1 MDVPGTGDGK
11 ERAMT
16 RGLGWRVGLV
26 VVALLLGALFVLPST
41 PAGRHLP
48 AGLEPYLP
56 RINLGLDLQGGMHLV
71 LNVQV
76 EQAVET
82 KADKDLLDIRKHLGA
97 LPGVVSV
104 EKHPDLPVSVL
115 VHLDETA
122 GPGIRKSVA
131 DVLKEELPG
140 WEMQRKKDGSRIEI
154 SLSEQQQQRI
164 AKDAVAQALE
174 NIRMRVDESGLR
186 EPSIQ
191 LQGDRRIV
199 VQLPGVKDPAEMRK
213 LIGKTGKLTFHL
225 ARFAADTWEAVQ
237 ELDGKLGGRLIELV
251 DPMMSEDGMIGV
263 YFRAEDLEAVRE
275 LVSGREA
282 SLTVP
287 RRWRL
292 APGKVQEDPERGAIR
307 RLHLIKE
314 NAEIAGD
321 QLQGARMGFAQGQRV
336 VFIRWDRTG
345 ARKFEKITGDHV
357 SEPLAILL
365 DGVVQSAPVIQS
377 KISRREEAYIQGNF
391 SIEEVDRLR
400 IMLVSGALPAEMKFE
415 FEETVGPLLGEDSV
429 NKGVSAAILGLVLVA
444 AFMVAYY
451 LGAGLIA
458 NVALAMNVVI
468 ILAALA
474 ALRATLTVPG
484 IAGIILTMGM
494 AVDAN
499 VLIFER
505 IREEVRSGKSIRAA
519 IAAGYAKAFVT
530 IVDANV
536 TTLIA
541 ALILM
546 WVGTGP
552 VKGFGVT
559 LSLGLVASMFTS
571 LVVTR
576 VIFDLLSLR
585 RSFRRIAMLELIK
598 QPRFPFVSWRRRA
611 FVLSTV
617 VIIAGLV
624 AVASRGSDNLGIDFK
639 GGMLIR
645 RGFTE
650 PVAIERVRATLSG
663 IGLDDGLVQS
673 YDAGKGVLLRVHG
686 REDLEGVTATVDAA
700 LREEFGG
707 VLRDPGGYGETA
719 FVGSWVGERMRTKAI
734 LAICL
739 ALVCQVVYI
748 SIRFQFR
755 FAVAAIIALVHDVV
769 VTTGLFALT
778 GREITLPVVAAL
790 LTIVGYSLND
800 TIVIFDRIRENMRL
814 MRKEHYPRIIDLSLN
829 QTLSRTS
836 LTSLTTLVVL
846 VCLFVAGG
854 NVIHDFAFALI
865 AGVVVGTYSSLFV
878 ASPVLVEW
886 YLRGERRAAARSA
899 P

>member
-1 MDVPGTGDGK
+1 MG
-11 ERAMT
+11 
-16 RGLGWRVGLV
+16 V
-26 VVALLLGALFVLPST
+26 VAVALLLAALFVLPST

-48 AGLEPYLP
+48 PGIEPYLP
-56 RINLGLDLQGGMHLV
+56 KINLGLDLQGGMHLV

-82 KADKDLLDIRKHLGA
+82 KADKDLLDIRKYLGV
-97 LPGVVSV
+97 LPGVVSA
-104 EKHPDLPVSVL
+104 EKHPDVPTRVL

-122 GPGIRKSVA
+122 ASDIRKSVE
-131 DVLKEELPG
+131 DVLGEELPG
-140 WEMQRKKDGSRIEI
+140 WEMLKETVPALIDI
-154 SLSEQQQQRI
+154 SLSKQQQQAI

-191 LQGDRRIV
+191 IQGDRRIV
-199 VQLPGVKDPAEMRK
+199 VQLPGVKDPAAMRK
-213 LIGKTGKLTFHL
+213 LIGKTGKLTFHV
-225 ARFAADTWEAVQ
+225 ARFATDTWETVQ
-237 ELDGKLGGRLIELV
+237 ELDERLGGRLLDLV
-251 DPMMSEDGMIGV
+251 DPIMAENRIIGV
-263 YFRAEDLEAVRE
+263 YFPAADLEAVKE
-275 LVSGREA
+275 LVSGRDA
-282 SLTVP
+282 ALTVP
-287 RRWRL
+287 RRWRF
-292 APGKVQEDPERGAIR
+292 AVGKVQEDPERGAIR
-307 RLHLIKE
+307 RLYLITDKE
-314 NAEIAGD
+314 EIAGD
-321 QLQGARMGFAQGQRV
+321 QLRSARMGFAQGQRV

-345 ARKFEKITGDHV
+345 ARKFEKVTGEHV
-357 SEPLAILL
+357 NEPLAILL
-365 DGVVQSAPVIQS
+365 DGVAQSAPVIQS
-377 KISRREEAYIQGNF
+377 KISRSSEAYIQGNF
-391 SIEEVDRLR
+391 TIEEADRLR

-429 NKGVSAAILGLVLVA
+429 NKGVSAALLGLVLVA

-468 ILAALA
+468 ILGALA
-474 ALRATLTVPG
+474 ALKATLTLPG

-559 LSLGLVASMFTS
+559 LSIGLIASMFTS

-585 RSFRRIAMLELIK
+585 RSFHRVAMAEFIK

-611 FVLSTV
+611 FVLSA
-617 VIIAGLV
+617 VIMIAGLV
-624 AVASRGSDNLGIDFK
+624 AVVSRGNDNLGIEFK

-650 PVAIERVRATLSG
+650 PVAIDEVRTTLMS
-663 IGLDDGLVQS
+663 IGLGDGLVQS
-673 YDAGKGVLLRVHG
+673 YDAGKGILLRVQG
-686 REDLEGVTATVDAA
+686 REDLEGVTSMVDSA
-700 LREEFGG
+700 LREEFGDIF
-707 VLRDPGGYGETA
+707 RDPAGYGETA

-755 FAVAAIIALVHDVV
+755 FAVAAIIALIHDVV
-769 VTTGLFALT
+769 ITTGLFALT

-800 TIVIFDRIRENMRL
+800 TIVIFDRIREDVRL
-814 MRKEHYPRIIDLSLN
+814 MRKEHYPRIINLSLN
-829 QTLSRTS
+829 QTLSRTA
-836 LTSLTTLVVL
+836 LTSVTTLIVL
-846 VCLFVAGG
+846 ICLFVAGG
-854 NVIHDFAFALI
+854 EVIHDFAFALI
-865 AGVVVGTYSSLFV
+865 VGVIVGTYSSLFV